1 LLRLL
6 YLGTN
11 LPGLYN
17 DELYFLLSAY
27 AQVFHIAYLTVPN
40 YNLFDFIFYS
50 INGYIPALLIFHLT
64 PFSARFPVAFY
75 GSLMVLP
82 LYLVTL
88 ELFKNERVAFL
99 SSLLWA
105 ISPSAVVT
113 SRVGYG
119 VEIFPLFLFL
129 FFLVFWL
136 KFLRTYNLKFLVM
149 SLFFIILM
157 LFFPSI
163 RIWSV
168 IPLVGIL
175 IFTILPKL
183 KGKVIPIKVPYAPY
197 ANQIAAFSIALVA
210 IWLGL
215 LYSPVLFSKIGYKGL
230 LAGLPDSF
238 ILVNEPFPHSLLE
251 FFIRIGYALAPW
263 KTFWFDEFTAT
274 GLNYSS
280 PVNVPS
286 MLMFLFP
293 FFYASV
299 FCIPFFWKNDQNV
312 MRSYNISIALMLFG
326 LIQPVFNITNTY
338 SNFEPS
344 EGIFALPFYCILAA
358 FSLYQ
363 FLKWMRSRIGISSKS
378 SPRHRLAILS
388 TANIARNKH
397 SAFAVILMSSILI
410 FAGINSSFFLYDLY
424 VEAPVHYED
433 SQNDSL
439 NFMFYGWYHVTEY
452 LVKNNLENYTLY
464 YTPSGN
470 WTNSTSSSFN
480 YWFYHQNFP
489 LYWLYTF
496 SDGKIRVINPIFSGQ
511 VPSHVDSDSLILSQN
526 SSYVNLLLSNG
537 IDFSILYTVFRAN
550 GTPAIEII
558 KV

>member
-1 LLRLL
+1 MVRLL
-6 YLGTN
+6 FLGTN

-17 DELYFLLSAY
+17 DELYLLLSAY
-27 AQVFHIAYLTVPN
+27 AQLFHIGYLSVPD
-40 YNLFDFIFYS
+40 YNLTDFIFYS
-50 INGYIPALLIFHLT
+50 INGYIPALLLFHSN
-64 PFSARFPVAFY
+64 PFSARFPVALY
-75 GSLMVLP
+75 GSLIVLP
-82 LYLVTL
+82 VYLVAL
-88 ELFKNERVAFL
+88 ELFKNERIAIL

-136 KFLRTYNLKFLVM
+136 RFLRTYNTQFLVM
-149 SLFFIILM
+149 SLFLIVLM
-157 LFFPSI
+157 LIFPSI

-183 KGKVIPIKVPYAPY
+183 KGTFVQFKIIYTRYLK
-197 ANQIAAFSIALVA
+197 QIVSFIIAIVA
-210 IWLGL
+210 IWFGL
-215 LYSPVLFSKIGYKGL
+215 LYAPLLFSKIGYTGL
-230 LAGLPDSF
+230 IAGIPNSF
-238 ILVNEPFPHSLLE
+238 LLVNEPFPRSLLE

-263 KTFWFDEFTAT
+263 KTFWFSEFTAT

-286 MLMFLFP
+286 MLIFLLP
-293 FFYASV
+293 FFYASI
-299 FCIPFFWKNDQNV
+299 FCIPSFWKNDKNV
-312 MRSYNISIALMLFG
+312 MRAYSLSIALMLFG

-344 EGIFALPFYCILAA
+344 EGIFALPFYCFLAA

-363 FLKWMRSRIGISSKS
+363 FFKWAQSRIGNFRTS
-378 SPRHRLAILS
+378 SPGHRLPKLS
-388 TANIARNKH
+388 FANITRNKH
-397 SAFAVILMSSILI
+397 SALAVVLTTSLLI

-439 NFMFYGWYHVTEY
+439 NYMFYGWYHATEY
-452 LVKNNLENYTLY
+452 IVNNNLENYTMY

-480 YWFYHQNFP
+480 YWFFQQNFP

-496 SDGKIRVINPIFSGQ
+496 SDGRIHMIHPIYSGQ
-511 VPSHVDSDSLILSQN
+511 IPDFLNPNSLILSQN

-537 IDFSILYTVFRAN
+537 INFSILYTISRAN

-558 KV
+558 KI